1 MCPDFTSRL
10 KLSHYSQAYLSVR
23 YGSRN
28 PEKTANSGFNY
39 YAKILSVPEAI
50 TWAEIIVLAVPY
62 SAHINL
68 IPELEFA
75 AGKIVIDASNRE
87 PSILHDLSVAE
98 ELQIRL
104 PKCRIIKAFNTLSAY
119 QLSGDSGYSMSS
131 PNAFFCGNDRSARAT
146 VSNLLQQMKFTPRDR
161 GVLSYAEKLEKMP
174 YEFLGQWRKALFFA
188 VLTFI
193 FIYTWQYYW
202 YCKLYYAKVNGTIY
216 MWHAAFLTVFNKTY
230 PSLAIVLFSS
240 SYLAGSFAAF
250 YQLIF
255 NSANSKF
262 PWWLADWLSVR
273 KHLGLTGLWI
283 AMQHAII
290 ACLQMSNTFYY
301 NLYDYT
307 DKNRLNKY
315 TIY

>member
-1 MCPDFTSRL
+1 M
-10 KLSHYSQAYLSVR
+10 
-23 YGSRN
+23 
-28 PEKTANSGFNY
+28 
-39 YAKILSVPEAI
+39 
-50 TWAEIIVLAVPY
+50 LAVPCTVY
-62 SAHINL
+62 EDL
-68 IPELEFA
+68 LQYLEYA
-75 AGKIVIDASNRE
+75 KNKIVIDASNRE
-87 PSILHDLSVAE
+87 PSILHNMSVAE

-104 PKCRIIKAFNTLSAY
+104 PNCRIIKAFNTLSAY

-131 PNAFFCGNDRSARAT
+131 PNAFFCGNDRSARLI

-193 FIYTWQYYW
+193 FIFTWQYYW
-202 YCKLYYAKVNGTIY
+202 YCKWYYAKVNGTIY

-240 SYLAGSFAAF
+240 TYLAGSFAAI

-255 NSANSKF
+255 NSAGKRF
-262 PWWLADWLSVR
+262 PRWLSDWLSVR
-273 KHLGLTGLWI
+273 KHLGLIGLWI
-283 AMQHAII
+283 AMQHAIM
-290 ACLQMSNTFYY
+290 ACLQISSSFYY

-307 DKNRLNKY
+307 DHSRLNK
-315 TIY
+315 